1 MWPELLLL
9 SRVGGHTC
17 SLRGTVE
24 RAADGNPT
32 PPGPTPGWWSCTVL
46 RFSVFAR
53 SWVRS
58 RVFALTVTLCL
69 SSPHAGFALHLLV
82 ASGSFVRLH
91 PDGLKWGEAHKSQ
104 ALANPPPFCL
114 PWT

>member
-1 MWPELLLL
+1 MDPPPGPPQDGGAARFCVLLLL
-9 SRVGGHTC
+9 QGVG
-17 SLRGTVE
+17 S
-24 RAADGNPT
+24 D
-32 PPGPTPGWWSCTVL
+32 
-46 RFSVFAR
+46 
-53 SWVRS
+53 

-91 PDGLKWGEAHKSQ
+91 PGGLKWGEAHKSQ
-104 ALANPPPFCL
+104 ALATPPPFRL